1 MACQDTDVFC
11 LLIAHIDKMRCK
23 QLWMKAGTSKK
34 PKYLPIH
41 TIRERLKNSV
51 SKIETILPF
60 HAITGC
66 DTVSFFAGHSK
77 KTAWKAF
84 AHHQK
89 LLESLGDGNLDDT
102 RVKSVEKF
110 ISRVYNAANTEGCNE
125 ARAAL
130 FSRCRSP
137 EALPPTSDAAR
148 WHIAR
153 AHFQAM
159 VWRQAHET
167 DPTLPLPETM
177 GWTKSDDGKL
187 VPKLMTLA
195 PVPESCTEMITCGCK
210 SGCSTNRCSSR
221 NVRLPCTGACKCRST
236 GDLNCTN
243 DVDEHVIANQGQ

>member
-1 MACQDTDVFC
+1 M
-11 LLIAHIDKMRCK
+11 
-23 QLWMKAGTSKK
+23 
-34 PKYLPIH
+34 
-41 TIRERLKNSV
+41 
-51 SKIETILPF
+51 
-60 HAITGC
+60 
-66 DTVSFFAGHSK
+66 SFFAGHSK

-89 LLESLGDGNLDDT
+89 LLESLGDGDLDDT
-102 RVKSVEKF
+102 TVKSVEKF
-110 ISRVYNAANTEGCNE
+110 ISRVYNASNAEGCNE

-130 FSRCRSP
+130 FSQCRSP

-167 DPTLPLPETM
+167 NPTLPLPETM

-195 PVPESCTEMITCGCK
+195 PVPESCTKMITCGCK
-210 SGCSTNRCSSR
+210 SGCLTNRCSCR

-236 GDLNCTN
+236 GDLNCAN